1 MVFDFAGNGSCESGR
16 KFPFDSRVRELRGFA
31 IPRHTSQG
39 ESVFQFVTQRIVA
52 LASRTKQSFSQIQ
65 GSERRTNGKMRI
77 CRAFWLAMI
86 FLLSR
91 QTSSFFYQLA
101 WDRPPATDCLPH
113 CQCRGEPPN
122 ADVVQHSSV
131 S

>member
-39 ESVFQFVTQRIVA
+39 ESVLQFVTQRIVA

-77 CRAFWLAMI
+77 CGVFWLAMPVGGEVTPVSPI
-86 FLLSR
+86 ARSLTVAESMTGQLFPAILIGALVAMAMQSR
-91 QTSSFFYQLA
+91 TKS
-101 WDRPPATDCLPH
+101 
-113 CQCRGEPPN
+113 
-122 ADVVQHSSV
+122 
-131 S
+131 